1 MNKDTFWEEYHKINE
16 TELPSWV
23 EGLSPI
29 ERNKIKNRLNQ
40 LTIEISH
47 GRYYDGWT
55 LEGLKQEK
63 EKLSR
68 LLSENI

>member
-1 MNKDTFWEEYHKINE
+1 MNKDTFWEEYHSVE
-16 TELPSWV
+16 ESELPSWV

-29 ERNKIKNRLNQ
+29 EKNKIKSRVNQ

-55 LEGLKQEK
+55 LEGMKEEK

-68 LLSENI
+68 LIRENI

>member
-1 MNKDTFWEEYHKINE
+1 MNKDIFWMEYRKINE
-16 TELPSWV
+16 SELPSWV
-23 EGLSPI
+23 EGLSPVEKKNI
-29 ERNKIKNRLNQ
+29 EDRVSQ

-55 LEGLKQEK
+55 LEGMKEER
-63 EKLSR
+63 EKLSK

>member
-1 MNKDTFWEEYHKINE
+1 MNKDGFWKEYRKINE
-16 TELPSWV
+16 SELPSWV
-23 EGLSPI
+23 EGLSPV
-29 ERNKIKNRLNQ
+29 EKNKIRNRVNQ
-40 LTIEISH
+40 LTMEISH

-55 LEGLKQEK
+55 LDGMKQEK

>member
-1 MNKDTFWEEYHKINE
+1 MNKDIFWMEYRKINE
-16 TELPSWV
+16 SELPSWV
-23 EGLSPI
+23 EGLSPVEKKNI
-29 ERNKIKNRLNQ
+29 EDRVSQ
-40 LTIEISH
+40 LTIEITH

-55 LEGLKQEK
+55 LKGMKEER